1 MDGQGTLFGVV
12 SGNTKEVLHRVTV
25 DLPKVRLLSA
35 LQIDLNCWIHLF
47 LFSSHLLSIQ

>member
-25 DLPKVRLLSA
+25 DLPKVSSSKLFK
-35 LQIDLNCWIHLF
+35 QIYERWIRQF
-47 LFSSHLLSIQ
+47 LF